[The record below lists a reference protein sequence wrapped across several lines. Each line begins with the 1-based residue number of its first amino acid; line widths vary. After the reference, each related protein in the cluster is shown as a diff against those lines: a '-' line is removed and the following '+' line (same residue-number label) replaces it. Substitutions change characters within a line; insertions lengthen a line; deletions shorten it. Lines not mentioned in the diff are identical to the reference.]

1 MTSGLQ
7 FLPLTMK
14 ADVNLSVW
22 DYLVFVLMLILSS
35 AIGIYY
41 GYKGRQKSTKE
52 YLTASGSMHWLPIS
66 VSLLASFLSAIALM
80 GIPSEIYTY
89 GIQYFITYLSFV
101 VMLLLSA
108 WIYAP
113 IFYQTKVTSANEVRK
128 LDINSLFPYSYLS
141 FYSISFKS
149 YYLHYYSHFRS
160 FLSHCSQYIWP
171 VHADQ
176 V

>member
-1 MTSGLQ
+1 MAVDAS
-7 FLPLTMK
+7 
-14 ADVNLSVW
+14 LSVW
-22 DYLVFVLMLILSS
+22 DYLVFALMLILSS

-101 VMLLLSA
+101 AMLLLSA

-113 IFYQTKVTSANEVRK
+113 IFYQTKVTSANEVRR
-128 LDINSLFPYSYLS
+128 LTIANRYFVA
-141 FYSISFKS
+141 
-149 YYLHYYSHFRS
+149 S
-160 FLSHCSQYIWP
+160 FLSHLISLHKFHFCLCLTNII
-171 VHADQ
+171 
-176 V
+176 